1 MRCMPALAVV
11 TILLLVQAMPCAHA
25 TPERPVE
32 QQGRHLD
39 FDSRAPLRCST
50 APHLVRTAYEPG
62 QNTGSP
68 VAQVEENGAGR
79 TVSLRSCFSDTDRI
93 GAGYTQFVR
102 NSAVRHPH
110 HRMKG

>member
-1 MRCMPALAVV
+1 MRCMPALAVF
-11 TILLLVQAMPCAHA
+11 TISLLSQGMPWALA
-25 TPERPVE
+25 SPERPVE

-39 FDSRAPLRCST
+39 FDSRAPLRCT
-50 APHLVRTAYEPG
+50 RAPHLVHTAFVPQGNEPAHD
-62 QNTGSP
+62 SP
-68 VAQVEENGAGR
+68 G
-79 TVSLRSCFSDTDRI
+79 TVISLRSCFSDTDRI

>member
-1 MRCMPALAVV
+1 MRRMPALAVF
-11 TILLLVQAMPCAHA
+11 TISLLCQGVSCALA

-39 FDSRAPLRCST
+39 FDSRAPLRCT
-50 APHLVRTAYEPG
+50 HAPHLVHTAYTPG
-62 QNTGSP
+62 EKP
-68 VAQVEENGAGR
+68 VSGP
-79 TVSLRSCFSDTDRI
+79 VSLRSCFSDTDRI

-102 NSAVRHPH
+102 NSAVRHLH

>member
-11 TILLLVQAMPCAHA
+11 TISLLVQVMPCAHA

-39 FDSRAPLRCST
+39 FDNRAPLRCST

-62 QNTGSP
+62 TATDAAPAAGDNTGKP
-68 VAQVEENGAGR
+68 
-79 TVSLRSCFSDTDRI
+79 VSLRACFSDTDRI